1 MEGLK
6 ADFSKNFLRLKYSTD
21 FRCLY
26 FDEKTLKKEFI
37 QEMDEKVFKRQDLK
51 VNCNDNTFSARDKA
65 SARFTESDFYM
76 NMLESV
82 GYSKNDDIIKN
93 MRGFKKVDINY
104 DAFCGGNKLLER
116 RVRDFPWEFVDK
128 DTPVCYIFRPSFR
141 DEQYQYELYVKIAVR
156 GNEINVMSL
165 HWGDPCSK
173 DKPREVCNYKE
184 RKMDKIET
192 VEQFLEEKIN
202 NYDRER

>member
-26 FDEKTLKKEFI
+26 FDEKILKKEFI

-65 SARFTESDFYM
+65 SAKFTESDFYM

-128 DTPVCYIFRPSFR
+128 DTPVCYIFHPSFR

-173 DKPREVCNYKE
+173 DKPREVWNYKE